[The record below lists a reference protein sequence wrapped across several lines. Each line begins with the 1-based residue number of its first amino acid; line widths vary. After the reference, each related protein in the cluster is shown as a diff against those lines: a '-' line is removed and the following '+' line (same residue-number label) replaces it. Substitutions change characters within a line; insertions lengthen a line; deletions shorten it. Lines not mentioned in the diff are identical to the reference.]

1 MNKEN
6 KNDKINKSLFYLL
19 TWFSPSYPIG
29 SYAYSHGLEYA
40 VESKVIKDLSDLSY
54 WISDFLCFGSG
65 YNDGILISCGY
76 NAVINKDLNELEK
89 ISQVAKAYKSS
100 KEIALESNQQGISF
114 AHAVSS
120 SLSSNKFDGLIKI
133 INKNIS
139 FPLVVACAGAT
150 CEISK
155 LDLISAYL
163 HAFVSNIISSAL
175 RLMSI
180 GQTESQILLLKF
192 KKEVEL
198 LTNKIILKTMNDL
211 GSSVLIGEWS
221 SANHEKQ
228 YSRLFRS

>member
-1 MNKEN
+1 MNKE
-6 KNDKINKSLFYLL
+6 NDKINKSLYYLL

-40 VESKVIKDLSDLSY
+40 VESKVIKDISDLSS
-54 WISDFLCFGSG
+54 WINDFLIFGSG

-76 NAVINKDLNELEK
+76 NAVVDNDINKLEE
-89 ISQVAKAYKSS
+89 ISQIGKAFKPS

-114 AHAVSS
+114 VHTVSS
-120 SLSSNKFDGLIKI
+120 SLKSDKFDSLIKI
-133 INKNIS
+133 VKENIS
-139 FPLVVACAGAT
+139 FPIVVACAGAT
-150 CEISK
+150 YKINK
-155 LDLISAYL
+155 LDLINAYL
-163 HAFVSNIISSAL
+163 HAFVSNIISAAL

-180 GQTESQILLLKF
+180 GQTESQILLIKF

-198 LTNKIILKTMNDL
+198 LTKKIISKNVDDL

>member
-1 MNKEN
+1 MNKE
-6 KNDKINKSLFYLL
+6 NDKINKSLYYLL

-40 VESKVIKDLSDLSY
+40 VESKVIKDISDLSS
-54 WISDFLCFGSG
+54 WINDFLIFGSG

-76 NAVINKDLNELEK
+76 NAVVDNDINKLEE
-89 ISQVAKAYKSS
+89 ISQIGKAFKPS

-114 AHAVSS
+114 VHTVSS
-120 SLSSNKFDGLIKI
+120 SLKSDKFDSLIKI
-133 INKNIS
+133 VKENIS
-139 FPLVVACAGAT
+139 FPIVVACAGAT
-150 CEISK
+150 CKVNK
-155 LDLISAYL
+155 LDLINAYL
-163 HAFVSNIISSAL
+163 HAFVSNIISAAL

-180 GQTESQILLLKF
+180 GQTESQILLIKF

-198 LTNKIILKTMNDL
+198 LTKNIISKNIDDL

>member
-100 KEIALESNQQGISF
+100 KEIALVF
-114 AHAVSS
+114 
-120 SLSSNKFDGLIKI
+120 
-133 INKNIS
+133 
-139 FPLVVACAGAT
+139 
-150 CEISK
+150 
-155 LDLISAYL
+155 
-163 HAFVSNIISSAL
+163 
-175 RLMSI
+175 
-180 GQTESQILLLKF
+180 
-192 KKEVEL
+192 
-198 LTNKIILKTMNDL
+198 
-211 GSSVLIGEWS
+211 
-221 SANHEKQ
+221 
-228 YSRLFRS
+228 